1 MNYDFFEPLPK
12 IIPVGKPTEF
22 VLRGRYMQRQIS
34 FLTRNA
40 KLVLETIPSNG
51 LFADGTLPD
60 WEEMQQYPCSIPE
73 NDPDSLHFTVT
84 PEEEGEIVFVLFQEF
99 PGGKRELVVKI
110 CVYALLSD
118 LYALTPYRGDLHVH
132 SSHSLCGSR
141 DEDPKYVAARTRYL
155 GLDFMALTDHIQY
168 HGSEVAYDFIKSQ
181 NVALQLYHGEECHL
195 LREHVNGPIFCI
207 NPVLTH
213 NHIVSVGAS
222 QGVIQYS
229 NDHFEE
235 YQREVRRRADK
246 ISHTVD
252 EEVRFSMA
260 ASDWVFD
267 MIHKFGGI
275 GIFAHPFWRTADR
288 LNLPAAVREYIFES
302 GKFDAIEVIGG
313 ANSATGASAEKS
325 IEGKMRCLSWY
336 TDLCIKQGRRIPIVG
351 NTDSHAAKGPTPED
365 PWGLDLRLGTG
376 YSIVFAENPTFEK
389 IAAGIRAGRS
399 VACMHMQQHPAQIF
413 GDFRL
418 VSYAYFLER
427 EYFPEHNLQC
437 RREGEKLLA
446 ALQHDADL
454 KPENY
459 GHLRG

>member
-12 IIPVGKPTEF
+12 IIPVGKTTEF
-22 VLRGRYMQRQIS
+22 VLRGRYIQRQIS
-34 FLTRNA
+34 FMTKDA
-40 KLVLETIPSNG
+40 KLELEMIPVNG
-51 LFADGTLPD
+51 LFPDGKLPD
-60 WEEMQQYPCSIPE
+60 WEEMRQHPFTIPE
-73 NDPDSLHFTVT
+73 NDSDSLHFTVT
-84 PEEEGEIVFVLFQEF
+84 PEEEGEIVFLLYQKF
-99 PGGKRELVVKI
+99 PAGNRQLVVKI
-110 CVYALLSD
+110 CVYALLPD
-118 LYALTPYRGDLHVH
+118 LYHFTPYRGDLHVH
-132 SSHSLCGSR
+132 SSHSSCCTR
-141 DEDPKYVAARTRYL
+141 TEDPKFVAAMGRYF

-168 HGSEVAYDFIKSQ
+168 HGSEVAYDFIQSQ
-181 NVALQLYHGEECHL
+181 NVAFQLYHGEECHL

-229 NDHFEE
+229 NDHFDE
-235 YQREVRRRADK
+235 YLREVRRRADK
-246 ISHTVD
+246 LSPTID

-275 GIFAHPFWRTADR
+275 GIFAHPFWRTANR

-302 GKFDAIEVIGG
+302 GKYDAIEVVG
-313 ANSATGASAEKS
+313 AATAATGTVASDGYES
-325 IEGKMRCLSWY
+325 NMRCLNWY
-336 TDLCIKQGRRIPIVG
+336 TDLCIKQGRRIPLVG
-351 NTDSHAAKGPTPED
+351 NTDSHHCMEAAPGD
-365 PWGLDLRLGTG
+365 PWGINRRLGTE

-389 IAAGIRAGRS
+389 ISAAIRAGRS
-399 VACMHMQQHPAQIF
+399 VACIHTQQHPAQIF

-427 EYFPEHNLQC
+427 EYFPEHNMQC